1 MIITRL
7 INIFSNGG
15 MYFVTPLVGTTLA
28 NSPSI
33 EASFYSM
40 LIGIVL
46 SASRE
51 GLDFVRQQE
60 RKKYEQQ

>member
-1 MIITRL
+1 MILTRL

-33 EASFYSM
+33 EASLYSM
-40 LIGIVL
+40 LIGMIL

-51 GLDFVRQQE
+51 GLDHVRRQE
-60 RKKYEQQ
+60 RQKNE